1 MYTIFRPPG
10 HAAAGIRG
18 GGPQRGRRRKDEVSG
33 MGEFFFTSS
42 LLILAVVLLRAVLGR
57 RIPARARYALWLVV
71 LVRLAVPVSPV
82 ESGASA
88 ARLLQLPAAVQSAA
102 PAAPQAPAP
111 MQGGGAGTEAGGL
124 PAAPDAPGA
133 PAAPARP
140 SARTLGL
147 LWGIGSLAVGGWM
160 LAENL
165 RFARCLR
172 ANRVRLDAAVLGAD
186 DAAAPCPLPVWRCGP
201 LGSPCLF
208 GAVRPAI
215 YLNDA
220 ACASPAAQ
228 RWAVRHEWQHY
239 RQGDGVWC
247 LARCL
252 CLAVYWW
259 HPLVWLAAALSRRDC
274 ELACDEGVTAG
285 LVPDDRLAYG
295 RCLLA
300 LAPSREA
307 MPRRPRPLAATSMS
321 ESARQLK
328 ARLAA
333 IGTAHRTAVWAAAL
347 AVIAAV
353 TLAVTTLTRAPSP
366 TLPRDAAAALAQLRG
381 SITVRD
387 GMLGFTLPETGFA
400 PDEWDIHISGA
411 ARMGEGQMSLHYL
424 EEQQAQGWQGGAWY
438 PILDEASLYDGVL
451 ELWLDAAL
459 PDSESSKSIT
469 VDLLDAALDAASRQ
483 AAALSAALPEGEE
496 VWVDY
501 RISEAYSLVYSYL
514 AANGLPNNEDA
525 VRGHIYLV
533 PADGGGAQRIDP
545 MEERDGQLW
554 DELTEG
560 EGYFYWPPVWLE
572 GGQRVLFGWQQTTGS
587 ALTTR
592 LWTVEDG
599 AAKELDCPPEQLF
612 WLEGSEFSGTRSAW
626 DAMQDEDGA
635 TGHTQKLYW
644 LYWDED
650 AGALREYAGEE
661 ITEAELRE
669 LGRSGESEQLVRQ
682 VLDEIAAEG
691 GVVGSIWMRGNGVIN
706 LNYRVPVDDAGSA
719 WANHNLSFASDA
731 DRELSLISFHNAS
744 PGGLASELLA
754 DCDQGG
760 VYEAA
765 GWPEIASDGRTVL
778 GVRVTG

>member
-1 MYTIFRPPG
+1 
-10 HAAAGIRG
+10 
-18 GGPQRGRRRKDEVSG
+18 

-88 ARLLQLPAAVQSAA
+88 ARLLQLPAAVQAAA
-102 PAAPQAPAP
+102 PAAPQAPALAA
-111 MQGGGAGTEAGGL
+111 GGGAGANAGGL

-172 ANRVRLDAAVLGAD
+172 ANRVRLDTAALGAD

-220 ACASPAAQ
+220 ACASDAAQ

-300 LAPSREA
+300 LAPGREA

-347 AVIAAV
+347 AIVAAV
-353 TLAVTTLTRAPSP
+353 ALAVTTLTRAPSP

-424 EEQQAQGWQGGAWY
+424 EDQQAQGWQGGAWY

-459 PDSESSKSIT
+459 PDSESGKSIT

-501 RISEAYSLVYSYL
+501 RINEAYSLVYSYL
-514 AANGLPNNEDA
+514 AAGGLPNNEDA

-592 LWTVEDG
+592 LWTIENG

-744 PGGLASELLA
+744 PGGLSSELLA

-778 GVRVTG
+778 GVGVAG